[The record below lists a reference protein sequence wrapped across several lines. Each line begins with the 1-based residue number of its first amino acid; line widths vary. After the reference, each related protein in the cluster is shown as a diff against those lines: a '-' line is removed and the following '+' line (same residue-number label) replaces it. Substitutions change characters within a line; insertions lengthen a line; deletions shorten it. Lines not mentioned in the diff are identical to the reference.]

1 MKLRDTWG
9 LSEFCNW
16 AIRSEDG
23 TKDKEVEKKIE
34 AFEYKETI
42 DGRFS
47 ITPENESEYW
57 SLVGQYSV
65 ETSTPIPDGEYK
77 LYQETYRYKEEKAP
91 FVDPFTGKFLEEF
104 GVRYVSTD
112 ENFPNDEMIKY
123 YADSLVTI
131 KNGHFDIQTVM
142 TAFDQTIRK
151 SKDHTHIYIEDLL
164 LDEHG
169 DISAQTGS

>member
-1 MKLRDTWG
+1 MKWRDTWG

-16 AIRSEDG
+16 EILRKDS
-23 TKDKEVEKKIE
+23 TKDKLDKKLE
-34 AFEYKETI
+34 AFTLKETI
-42 DGRFS
+42 DGRFT
-47 ITPENESEYW
+47 ITPENESGYW
-57 SLVGQYSV
+57 SLVGQYPV
-65 ETSTPIPDGEYK
+65 ETSTSIPDGEYK
-77 LYQETYRYKEEKAP
+77 LYHETWPYKEKKTP
-91 FVDPFTGKFLEEF
+91 FVDPSTGEFMKYGVIFVPKDKSPFIKF
-104 GVRYVSTD
+104 
-112 ENFPNDEMIKY
+112 

-131 KNGHFDIQTVM
+131 KNGHFDVQTVM

>member
-1 MKLRDTWG
+1 MKWSDTWG

-16 AIRSEDG
+16 EILRKDS
-23 TKDKEVEKKIE
+23 TKDKLDKKLE
-34 AFEYKETI
+34 AFKLKETI
-42 DGRFS
+42 DGRFTT
-47 ITPENESEYW
+47 TPENESGYW
-57 SLVGQYSV
+57 SLVGQYPV
-65 ETSTPIPDGEYK
+65 ETSTSIPDGEYK
-77 LYQETYRYKEEKAP
+77 LYHETWPYKEKKTP
-91 FVDPFTGKFLEEF
+91 FVDPSTGEFMEYRVIFVPKDKSPFIKF
-104 GVRYVSTD
+104 
-112 ENFPNDEMIKY
+112 

-131 KNGHFDIQTVM
+131 KNGHFDVQNVL

>member
-1 MKLRDTWG
+1 MKWSDTWG

-16 AIRSEDG
+16 SILRKDS
-23 TKDKEVEKKIE
+23 TKDKLDKKIE
-34 AFEYKETI
+34 AFRLKETI
-42 DGRFS
+42 DGRFT
-47 ITPENESEYW
+47 ITPENESEHW